1 MNNLGI
7 IHRRQGAL
15 EQAEATYQQ
24 ALTAGLKAFGPDHM
38 VVLDTLNNLGCLY
51 EGMGQP
57 IKAKHMYKRAMTGR
71 EKTIGPKDISSLD
84 MANNFGALYQALGK
98 HRKAQN
104 LYKRAFEGYEKLL
117 GHHHSKAQQAEF
129 GLIGST
135 YRSLPRKSHWTLKAI
150 CGKRR
155 AMAW

>member
-15 EQAEATYQQ
+15 EQAEAIYQQ

-51 EGMGQP
+51 EDMGQL

-71 EKTIGPKDISSLD
+71 EKTVGLEDISTLD
-84 MANNFGALYQALGK
+84 IANNLGALYQTLGK
-98 HRKAQN
+98 HRKAQK

-117 GHHHSKAQQAEF
+117 GHEHSMAQQAEF
-129 GLIGST
+129 GLIGSI